1 MTENTTAE
9 TTGAI
14 ETPVEIEG
22 EKSYTVEETL
32 QLALKLGE
40 AASNAVVAEKLASNP
55 DGGPEVEL
63 AKVVV
68 KLYDIAGQQL
78 GQEFRRA
85 CESIGADVDKV
96 FED

>member
-1 MTENTTAE
+1 MAENTTAE
-9 TTGAI
+9 TTGAT

-32 QLALKLGE
+32 ALAIKLGE
-40 AASNAVVAEKLASNP
+40 AGANAVVAQKLASNP
-55 DGGPEVEL
+55 DGGSEVEL
-63 AKVVV
+63 AKLVV

-85 CESIGADVDKV
+85 CESIGVDVDKV